1 MTVPVQRLYPLWL
14 ELKVAFIEG
23 LRLVLA
29 RRADRL
35 ACCRRLEDGS
45 ALACDDMG

>member
-1 MTVPVQRLYPLWL
+1 VQYLFVDVVIITVLVQRLYPLRL

-29 RRADRL
+29 RRAD
-35 ACCRRLEDGS
+35 S
-45 ALACDDMG
+45 